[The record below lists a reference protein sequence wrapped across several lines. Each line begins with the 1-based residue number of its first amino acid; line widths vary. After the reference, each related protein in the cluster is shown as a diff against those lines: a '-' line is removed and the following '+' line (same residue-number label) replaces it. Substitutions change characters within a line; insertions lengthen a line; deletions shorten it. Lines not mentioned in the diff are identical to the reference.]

1 MNKKDYKYQ
10 DNMHVIEKI
19 LDNLMITRT
28 IQEIKEFDKSIQMVY
43 LQMFPCVNEQADI
56 VEDMFNKYSQDYNV
70 KQWYESL
77 FKIKLKKIEN
87 VQ

>member
-10 DNMHVIEKI
+10 DNMHVIEKV

>member
-43 LQMFPCVNEQADI
+43 LQMFPCGNEQADI